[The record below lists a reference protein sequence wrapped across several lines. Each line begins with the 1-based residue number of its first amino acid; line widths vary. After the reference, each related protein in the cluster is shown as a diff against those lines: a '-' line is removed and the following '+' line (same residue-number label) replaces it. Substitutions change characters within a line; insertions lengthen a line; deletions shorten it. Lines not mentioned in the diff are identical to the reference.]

1 VTKACLNPTKGGFS
15 GPTAAPGLTT
25 WEDSGPPRVHHDG
38 ILLGICSK
46 SGPPWECA

>member
-1 VTKACLNPTKGGFS
+1 MTKACLSPTKGGCS

-25 WEDSGPPRVHHDG
+25 WMGSGLPRVHHGG
-38 ILLGICSK
+38 IPLGICSK